1 MIFIGKV
8 HEVEAT
14 LQSEIIS
21 NGNMT
26 RVMHNK
32 CFQDNLSR
40 VGTIH
45 GSVSKPSSPRF

>member
-1 MIFIGKV
+1 M
-8 HEVEAT
+8 EAEAT
-14 LQSEIIS
+14 LRFEIIS

-32 CFQDNLSR
+32 CFPDNLSG

-45 GSVSKPSSPRF
+45 GSVSKPSSLGF